1 MFSCTSLKV
10 NNSKIEGIE
19 DFDIT
24 LNKVTSTTGQAG
36 WGVNMAPTKG
46 NTFLRLD
53 VDIKN
58 TSMDTREINFDNLFL
73 IHFETKTK
81 YPLIGAYMPT
91 LVTMG
96 AKSKRKVNSNETI
109 HRVLLYSFPKK
120 KAPDFL
126 MYNEKLIPI
135 DISY

>member
-19 DFDIT
+19 DFEIN
-24 LNKVTSTTGQAG
+24 LNKVTSTAGQSG
-36 WGVNMAPTKG
+36 WGVNMSPIKG

-53 VDIKN
+53 VNIKN
-58 TSMDTREINFDNLFL
+58 ISMDTREINFNDLFL
-73 IHFETKTK
+73 VHFETKTK

-91 LVTMG
+91 LVTLG
-96 AKSKRKVNSNETI
+96 AKSKRKVIGNETI
-109 HRVLLYSFPKK
+109 HRILLYSFPKK

-126 MYNEKLIPI
+126 MYKEKLIPI

>member
-1 MFSCTSLKV
+1 MPNCISLKV

-24 LNKVTSTTGQAG
+24 FNKVISTAGQAS
-36 WGVNMAPTKG
+36 WGVNMAPTTG
-46 NTFLRLD
+46 NTFLRLA

-58 TSMDTREINFDNLFL
+58 TSMDTREINFDHLFL

-81 YPLIGAYMPT
+81 YPLIGTYMPT

-96 AKSKRKVNSNETI
+96 AKSKRKV
-109 HRVLLYSFPKK
+109 K
-120 KAPDFL
+120 
-126 MYNEKLIPI
+126 
-135 DISY
+135 